1 MKHGKTALLFTIGLS
16 TLLTG
21 CNLTHEQFALTPN
34 VAVTPS
40 NVGQGQTIAVKVF
53 NNVPSKQ
60 IGIRASDYDPNRAI
74 TLTNNLQGMVD
85 HVVTTTLKAQGFK
98 PVRNDASR
106 HLVVT
111 LNSLKYRYDNAD
123 TLKTT
128 IHISC
133 SLSVKANAE
142 HETLSRTYKSR
153 VDFKVLTAPSMA
165 TDQAYINAVISS
177 ALNKMVNDAQLMHLL
192 SQ

>member
-1 MKHGKTALLFTIGLS
+1 MTHLKSAFLITLGLS

-21 CNLTHEQFALTPN
+21 CSLTHEQLTLTPN
-34 VAVTPS
+34 VTVAPS
-40 NVGQGQTIAVKVF
+40 NIGKGQIIAVKVF
-53 NNVPSKQ
+53 NRVPSHQ
-60 IGIRASDYDPNRAI
+60 IGIRASDFDPNRAI

-85 HVVTTTLKAQGFK
+85 HIVISTLQTQGFK

-106 HLVVT
+106 HLLVS

-142 HETLSRTYKSR
+142 RETLSRTYQSHM
-153 VDFKVLTAPSMA
+153 DFKVLTAPSIA
-165 TDQAYINAVISS
+165 TDQAKINAVISS
-177 ALNKMVNDAQLMHLL
+177 ALNKMVNDPQLMHLL